1 MSTTNN
7 VELLIIT
14 IVVTALFAALIVLLI
29 EATVVVGRIRR
40 LVKKA
45 EDVITSVESAAET
58 IKHMKTASKSRF
70 PLFKF
75 ISSIFEAKDE

>member
-14 IVVTALFAALIVLLI
+14 IVITAVFLALIVLLI
-29 EATVVVGRIRR
+29 EATVAVAKIKM

-45 EDVITSVESAAET
+45 EGFINSVETAAET
-58 IKHMKTASKSRF
+58 IKHMKSASESHF

-75 ISSIFEAKDE
+75 IAAIFDNDKK